1 MIIKENFLKRE
12 KILKSIGF
20 VLIILLTILFLYK
33 LINNTISDTNVSKTK
48 EIQIIKLEEAKTSLR
63 KASENTTN
71 KDIFNLN
78 IKHTEKIISKLEEE
92 KLFLEDIKLL
102 KEKISNLKKS
112 FD

>member
-1 MIIKENFLKRE
+1 MVVQEKFLKKE

-20 VLIILLTILFLYK
+20 ILIILLAIFFLYK
-33 LINNTISDTNVSKTK
+33 LIGSTVSDTNISKTK
-48 EIQIIKLEEAKTSLR
+48 EIQTIKLEEAKTSLR

-78 IKHTEKIISKLEEE
+78 IKYTEKIISKLEEE

-102 KEKISNLKKS
+102 KEKISHLKKS